1 MGQGNEACRGR
12 GQPVSGGVNERLSA
26 ALADRYRV
34 ERELG
39 QGGMAMVYLAQ
50 DLKHDRKVAIK
61 VLRPELAAV
70 IGAERF
76 LSEIKTTANLQH
88 PHILPLHDS
97 GQADT
102 FLFYVMPF
110 VEGESLRDRL
120 QREKQLPIGDAVR
133 IATEVAGALDY
144 AHRHGIIHRDIKP
157 ENILLHDG
165 RALVA
170 DFGIALAA
178 TSAGSRMT
186 ETGMSLGTPHYM
198 SPEQAMGDRELT
210 PRSDV
215 YALGAMTYEMLL
227 GEPPFT
233 GPTAQS
239 IVAKVMTERPA
250 GLIAR
255 RERIPPHV
263 EDAVLTALEKLPADR
278 FESAAEFAEALSEDA
293 RTQGRKVA
301 RGLPSSRPGVLPG
314 ILIAALSVIAIGAVA
329 FAIMA
334 RRSVSPARVARF
346 ALALPTGQE
355 LLAPGGLRLAWS
367 PGGDA
372 FVYTGPGK
380 GRSQL
385 WLRRLDE
392 LQATPIAG
400 SDGATSPVFS
410 PDGKEIGFVTLSP
423 FAVKAVT
430 LSDGQV
436 RTVWGEG
443 ASGGGLA
450 WSDDGYLYADGGT
463 GLVRLRPDGSDHKM
477 VLPLDTLKSEA
488 GVAWPSALPGGR
500 GVLVRVRRIGDA
512 TSDYRIVVL
521 NSRDGS
527 HKELVRGLVARYSS
541 TGHLLWVTGDGTLH
555 AQRFNLDRLALV
567 GEPVSLWNG
576 LAVAGFGASDLAIS
590 SAGDLLY
597 VPGVIRSGFS
607 QLAWVT
613 RQGSKT
619 PIDTTSVDGLIGA
632 MALSPN
638 GASVALEILRPADAA
653 NLSRI
658 WVKPLAGGPTQLV
671 TSENRSSY
679 EPAWTPDGRD
689 LLFDSDEGAAI
700 YRRRADGSGS
710 AERVARVPNGAL
722 GMTLHKDG
730 KTLVFRGDDPA
741 KGRRQLLKLRLG
753 SDSEPTPLLT
763 APGDETHPAF
773 APDGRWLAYVSS
785 ETGRPEVYVR
795 PFPDADA
802 RKLQI
807 SIDGGAAPRWNPAGG
822 ELFYISA
829 AGDMMAAK
837 VETTPTLKVT
847 GVTRLFTAQGFQGG
861 NGALVYDVS
870 PDGRRFLMLDITA
883 APTNAASE
891 RLVVVQNLAAE
902 LLARLPR

>member
-1 MGQGNEACRGR
+1 MSAA
-12 GQPVSGGVNERLSA
+12 RLAA
-26 ALADRYRV
+26 ALADRYRI

-39 QGGMAMVYLAQ
+39 TGGMATVYLAA

-88 PHILPLHDS
+88 PHILALHDS
-97 GQADT
+97 GQADS

-120 QREKQLPIGDAVR
+120 SREKQLPIGDAIR

-178 TSAGSRMT
+178 TSAGHRMT

-210 PRSDV
+210 PASDV
-215 YALGAMTYEMLL
+215 YALGALTYEMLL

-239 IVAKVMTERPA
+239 IVAKVLTEKPA
-250 GLIAR
+250 PLLPR

-278 FESAAEFAEALSEDA
+278 FASAAEFATALAHPGAATTATRVRMATGPAGLSR
-293 RTQGRKVA
+293 RTT
-301 RGLPSSRPGVLPG
+301 G
-314 ILIAALSVIAIGAVA
+314 ILIAALSVTAITATA

-334 RRSVSPARVARF
+334 RRSMPPARVARF

-367 PGGDA
+367 PDGDA

-380 GRSQL
+380 GRAQL
-385 WLRRLDE
+385 WLRKLDD

-423 FAVKAVT
+423 FAVKVVA
-430 LSDGQV
+430 LSDGQS

-443 ASGGGLA
+443 ASGGGVA

-463 GLVRLRPDGSDHKM
+463 GLVRLRPDGSDHRM
-477 VLPLDTLKSEA
+477 VLALDTLKSEA
-488 GVAWPSALPGGR
+488 GIAWPSALPGGR
-500 GVLVRVRRIGDA
+500 GVLTRVRRIGDA

-521 NSRDGS
+521 DSRDGS
-527 HKELVRGLVARYSS
+527 RKELVRGLIARYSP
-541 TGHLLWVTGDGTLH
+541 TRHLLWVTGDGVLH
-555 AQRFNLDRLALV
+555 AQRFDLDRLELV
-567 GEPVSLWNG
+567 GAPVALWSG
-576 LAVAGFGASDLAIS
+576 LAIAGFGASDLALS
-590 SAGDLLY
+590 RAGDLLY

-607 QLAWVT
+607 QLAWVA
-613 RQGSKT
+613 RDGART
-619 PIDTTSVDGLIGA
+619 PVDTTSLDGLIGS
-632 MALSPN
+632 MALSPD
-638 GASVALEILRPADAA
+638 GTAVALEILRPADAA

-658 WVKPLAGGPTQLV
+658 WVKRLDGGPTQLV

-679 EPAWTPDGRD
+679 IPTWTPDGRD
-689 LLFDSDEGAAI
+689 LLFASDEGGAI

-722 GMTLHKDG
+722 LMALNKDG
-730 KTLVFRGDDPA
+730 KTLVVRGDA
-741 KGRRQLLKLRLG
+741 VATVRRQLLTVRLG
-753 SDSEPTPLLT
+753 TDSAPTPLFAT
-763 APGDETHPAF
+763 AGGEAYPAF
-773 APDGRWLAYVSS
+773 SPDGRWLAYVSTES
-785 ETGRPEVYVR
+785 GRAEVYVR
-795 PFPDADA
+795 PFPDVDA
-802 RKLQI
+802 LKLQI

-829 AGDMMAAK
+829 AGDMMAAR
-837 VETTPTLKVT
+837 VETTPTLKVA

-902 LLARLPR
+902 LRKRLPR

>member
-1 MGQGNEACRGR
+1 MTSPA
-12 GQPVSGGVNERLSA
+12 ERLVA
-26 ALADRYRV
+26 ALADRYRI

-39 QGGMAMVYLAQ
+39 AGGMATVYLAH

-70 IGAERF
+70 IGADRF

-97 GQADT
+97 GQTDS

-120 QREKQLPIGDAVR
+120 AREKQLPINDAVR

-178 TSAGSRMT
+178 TSAGHRMT

-250 GLIAR
+250 PLIAR
-255 RERIPPHV
+255 RERIPQEV

-278 FESAAEFAEALSEDA
+278 FASAAQFAEALA
-293 RTQGRKVA
+293 QPGATTVTRQRAATAPTGM
-301 RGLPSSRPGVLPG
+301 SRRAMG
-314 ILIAALSVIAIGAVA
+314 ILMAGLGVVALAATA
-329 FAIMA
+329 FALLG
-334 RRSVSPARVARF
+334 RRTATAPARVARF
-346 ALALPTGQE
+346 ALALPAGQE
-355 LLAPGGLRLAWS
+355 LLAPGGTRLAWS
-367 PGGDA
+367 PDGEA

-380 GRSQL
+380 GKSQL
-385 WLRRLDE
+385 WLRKLDE

-400 SDGATSPVFS
+400 SEGATSPVFS

-423 FAVKAVT
+423 FVVKVVAV
-430 LSDGQV
+430 SDGQS

-450 WSDDGYLYADGGT
+450 WSDNGYLYADGGT
-463 GLVRLRPDGSDHKM
+463 GLVQMRPDGSDRKT
-477 VLPLDTLKSEA
+477 VLSLDTLKKEA
-488 GVAWPSALPGGR
+488 GVAWPTALPGGR
-500 GVLVRVRRIGDA
+500 GILLRVRSIGDA
-512 TSDYRIVVL
+512 TSDYRIVAVDL
-521 NSRDGS
+521 RDGS
-527 HKELVRGLVARYSS
+527 RKDLVRGLVARYSP
-541 TGHLLWVTGDGTLH
+541 TGHLLWVTGDGALH
-555 AQRFNLDRLALV
+555 AQRFDLGRLELL
-567 GEPVSLWNG
+567 GTPVSLWNG
-576 LAVAGFGASDLAIS
+576 LAIAGFGAADLALS
-590 SAGDLLY
+590 PAGDLLY
-597 VPGVIRSGFS
+597 VPGVIRTGFS
-607 QLAWVT
+607 QLSWVT
-613 RQGSKT
+613 REGART
-619 PIDTTSVDGLIGA
+619 PVDTMAIDGLIGA
-632 MALSPN
+632 MALSPD
-638 GASVALEILRPADAA
+638 GSAVALEILRPADAA

-658 WVKPLAGGPTQLV
+658 WVKRLGGGPTQLV

-679 EPAWTPDGRD
+679 EPTWTPDGRD

-700 YRRRADGSGS
+700 YRQRADGSGS
-710 AERVARVPNGAL
+710 AERVAVVPNGAL
-722 GMTLHKDG
+722 GMALHKDG
-730 KTLVFRGDDPA
+730 KTLVVRGDA
-741 KGRRQLLKLRLG
+741 VAGRRQLLKVRLG
-753 SDSEPTPLLT
+753 TDSLPTPLLAT
-763 APGDETHPAF
+763 AGDEVYPAF
-773 APDGRWLAYVSS
+773 SPNGRWIAYVSS
-785 ETGRPEVYVR
+785 ETGRAEVYVR
-795 PFPDADA
+795 PFPDVDS

-807 SIDGGAAPRWNPAGG
+807 STGGGAAPRWNPAGG
-822 ELFYISA
+822 ELFYISG
-829 AGDMMAAK
+829 AGDMMAAR
-837 VETTPTLKVT
+837 VETAPTLKLS
-847 GVTRLFTAQGFQGG
+847 GVVRLFTPQGFQGG
-861 NGALVYDVS
+861 NGALFYDVA

-902 LLARLPR
+902 LSRRLPQ